1 MFFVLCIF
9 VFLYMSK
16 RYNTHCSVCNFHLHK
31 VKQQVLV
38 LCICV
43 FLYMCTRYNAHCSV
57 CNCHLH
63 KVREAGRVFE
73 CQVNEVEELGNA
85 KANATD

>member
-1 MFFVLCIF
+1 MFC
-9 VFLYMSK
+9 
-16 RYNTHCSVCNFHLHK
+16 
-31 VKQQVLV
+31 V

-43 FLYMCTRYNAHCSV
+43 FLYISTRYNEHCSV

-73 CQVNEVEELGNA
+73 CQLNEVVELGNA

>member
-1 MFFVLCIF
+1 M
-9 VFLYMSK
+9 
-16 RYNTHCSVCNFHLHK
+16 R
-31 VKQQVLV
+31 
-38 LCICV
+38 
-43 FLYMCTRYNAHCSV
+43 AHCSV

-73 CQVNEVEELGNA
+73 CQVNEVVELGNA

>member
-1 MFFVLCIF
+1 MSR
-9 VFLYMSK
+9 LYSEIMH
-16 RYNTHCSVCNFHLHK
+16 NCSICNFHLHK
-31 VKQQVLV
+31 EKQQVLGEVICV

-43 FLYMCTRYNAHCSV
+43 FFFLYMSIRYNVHCSV

-73 CQVNEVEELGNA
+73 CQVNEVVELGNA